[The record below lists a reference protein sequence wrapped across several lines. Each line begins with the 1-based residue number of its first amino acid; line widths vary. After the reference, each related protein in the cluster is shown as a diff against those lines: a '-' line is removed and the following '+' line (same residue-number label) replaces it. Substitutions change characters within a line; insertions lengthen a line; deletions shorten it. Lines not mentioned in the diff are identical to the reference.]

1 MGYVLV
7 FRMSTGMDD
16 SIHIQIQI
24 IKLHIIW
31 IRFTGIDRDLYTTA
45 FFWL

>member
-16 SIHIQIQI
+16 SIHIQIEI

-31 IRFTGIDRDLYTTA
+31 IWFTGINRNLDAIA